1 MSDVIYTTGITGFI
15 GRNLLHTLLEKY
27 NFVLNF
33 ERNHK
38 ISIHQKN
45 AKKIL
50 KDFDIKMLEDYS
62 SEILIHLATL
72 YNPSPKNEFE
82 ENEILQSNL
91 NFPIQVCKT
100 LEEINLKKI
109 ITTSSY
115 IQLIPEDEQNLYAK
129 SKSDFI
135 KWAEQTFEITEIF
148 LFDSFGSGDNREK
161 VIDIFIKKS
170 LLNEEINIPEKKI
183 QMNLTHIDEI
193 SECLMASLDL
203 QKGKYMILSNN
214 QITIEDLAEK
224 IIKTLGSKSLIN
236 KGFKAV
242 DYFKKITK
250 FPKNIYRASSSQ
262 DFESMLLSRSNE
274 IRKAHSL

>member
-50 KDFDIKMLEDYS
+50 KDFDFKMLEDYS

-72 YNPSPKNEFE
+72 YNHSPKSEFE

-148 LFDSFGSGDNREK
+148 LFDSFGSDDNREK

-183 QMNLTHIDEI
+183 QMNLTPIDEI

-203 QKGKYMILSNN
+203 QKGKYMILSNY

-224 IIKTLGSKSLIN
+224 IVKILGSKSLIN
-236 KGFKAV
+236 KDFKAV
-242 DYFKKITK
+242 DY
-250 FPKNIYRASSSQ
+250 
-262 DFESMLLSRSNE
+262 LSL
-274 IRKAHSL
+274 IHI

>member
-1 MSDVIYTTGITGFI
+1 
-15 GRNLLHTLLEKY
+15 
-27 NFVLNF
+27 
-33 ERNHK
+33 
-38 ISIHQKN
+38 
-45 AKKIL
+45 
-50 KDFDIKMLEDYS
+50 MLEDYS

-148 LFDSFGSGDNREK
+148 LFDSFGSDDNREK

-224 IIKTLGSKSLIN
+224 IVKILGSKSLIN
-236 KGFKAV
+236 KDFKAV

-250 FPKNIYRASSSQ
+250 FPKNIYIASSSQ

>member
-15 GRNLLHTLLEKY
+15 GRNLLHILLEKY

-33 ERNHK
+33 ERNRK

-50 KDFDIKMLEDYS
+50 KDFDFKMLEDYS

-91 NFPIQVCKT
+91 DFPIQVCKT
-100 LEEINLKKI
+100 LEKINLKKI

-148 LFDSFGSGDNREK
+148 LFDSFGPDDNREK
-161 VIDIFIKKS
+161 VLDIFIKKS

-193 SECLMASLDL
+193 SKSLMASLDL

-224 IIKTLGSKSLIN
+224 IVKILGSKSLIN
-236 KGFKAV
+236 KDFDAV

-250 FPKNIYRASSSQ
+250 FPKNIYKASLSQ

>member
-15 GRNLLHTLLEKY
+15 GRNLLHSLLEKY

-50 KDFDIKMLEDYS
+50 KDFDFKMLEDYS

-148 LFDSFGSGDNREK
+148 LFDSFGSDDNREK

-193 SECLMASLDL
+193 LECLMASLDL

-224 IIKTLGSKSLIN
+224 IVKILGSKSLIN
-236 KGFKAV
+236 KDFKAV

>member
-1 MSDVIYTTGITGFI
+1 
-15 GRNLLHTLLEKY
+15 
-27 NFVLNF
+27 
-33 ERNHK
+33 
-38 ISIHQKN
+38 
-45 AKKIL
+45 
-50 KDFDIKMLEDYS
+50 MLEDYS

-91 NFPIQVCKT
+91 NFPIQICKT
-100 LEEINLKKI
+100 LEKINLKKI

-148 LFDSFGSGDNREK
+148 LFDSFGSDDNREK

-214 QITIEDLAEK
+214 QITIEGLAEK
-224 IIKTLGSKSLIN
+224 IVKILGSKSLIN
-236 KGFKAV
+236 KDFNAV

-262 DFESMLLSRSNE
+262 DFESMILSRSNE

>member
-15 GRNLLHTLLEKY
+15 GRNLLHSLLEKY

-50 KDFDIKMLEDYS
+50 KDFDFKMLEDYS

-148 LFDSFGSGDNREK
+148 LFDSFGSDDNREK
-161 VIDIFIKKS
+161 VLDIFIKKS

-193 SECLMASLDL
+193 LECLMASLDL

-224 IIKTLGSKSLIN
+224 IIKILGSKSLIN
-236 KGFKAV
+236 KDFNAV

-250 FPKNIYRASSSQ
+250 FPKNIYKASSSQ